1 MLEQSLHVQLKKE
14 YQNCMLTEYER
25 HMASMRRMQP
35 SSNLSVHEHEVR
47 PRPLNGSAWYKQQAF
62 RALNQVHGEIR
73 ALLLPAKIWLF
84 LSISLARRLWGAA
97 SGTKMCVGQY
107 IFVSSYL
114 ACSR

>member
-35 SSNLSVHEHEVR
+35 SATTSMPEHEVP

-62 RALNQVHGEIR
+62 RALNQVRQEAWTLI
-73 ALLLPAKIWLF
+73 LYPD
-84 LSISLARRLWGAA
+84 
-97 SGTKMCVGQY
+97 
-107 IFVSSYL
+107 
-114 ACSR
+114 